1 MNPPVRVVV
10 VAALAATVALAGCA
24 GVPANATG
32 SDRRPAAVAARSAAP
47 EQVQSFLAR
56 VEAAAARQGT
66 VEVIFSGETVDGSGY
81 ALLGGAPTGN
91 YVLNMGDTNTQ
102 MVVVDG
108 VAYFKDGAVISSRWT
123 SMPAQGVAIGQAFT
137 PQGMFAWMRAGVAT
151 VEDLGPDDL
160 YGTPTT
166 RYELVANNAGAPA
179 SGVTQALLGSPHP
192 PDTVYSVWVG
202 DDDLIRR
209 VEVLTHGGGLIL
221 EYGRWGESMEVVA
234 PPADEVTPLPTR

>member
-1 MNPPVRVVV
+1 MNSPVRVVV
-10 VAALAATVALAGCA
+10 VAALAAQVAVAGCA
-24 GVPANATG
+24 GVPAPSAV
-32 SDRRPAAVAARSAAP
+32 SHRPAVAAARSAAP

-56 VEAAAARQGT
+56 VEAAAAQQGT
-66 VEVIFSGETVDGSGY
+66 VEVIFSGDTVDGSGY

-123 SMPAQGVAIGQAFT
+123 SMPAQGVAIAQALT
-137 PQGMFAWMRAGVAT
+137 PQGMFAWMRAGVT
-151 VEDLGPDDL
+151 SVEDLGPDDL

-166 RYELVANNAGAPA
+166 RYELVANTAGAPA
-179 SGVTQALLGSPHP
+179 SRVTQALLASPHP